1 MPLYGYVC
9 KACHSEFET
18 LVFSS
23 DIPSC
28 PSCESTDLT
37 RQLSLIAPPAK
48 SGAEGPMAG
57 VAPMCDGHGSCGMC
71 SSAAVQEST
80 ASERMDKLG
89 HGRHELMWMRP
100 QARSS

>member
-9 KACHSEFET
+9 KSCHNEFEI
-18 LVFSS
+18 LVSSS

-48 SGAEGPMAG
+48 SVSDGPMAPG
-57 VAPMCDGHGSCGMC
+57 DATMCDGSGSCGMC
-71 SSAAVQEST
+71 SSG
-80 ASERMDKLG
+80 MYD
-89 HGRHELMWMRP
+89 
-100 QARSS
+100 